1 MNVPAVRSQFGPS
14 TCCFSIPVD
23 LQAFV
28 AYIRDR
34 IPAHVDNGS
43 IAEAQ
48 GFEQIQEI
56 PESCVGK
63 CTRGCVEGSG

>member
-1 MNVPAVRSQFGPS
+1 MNVPAVRSHFGSS

-34 IPAHVDNGS
+34 DNGS

-63 CTRGCVEGSG
+63 CTRGCVEGRG